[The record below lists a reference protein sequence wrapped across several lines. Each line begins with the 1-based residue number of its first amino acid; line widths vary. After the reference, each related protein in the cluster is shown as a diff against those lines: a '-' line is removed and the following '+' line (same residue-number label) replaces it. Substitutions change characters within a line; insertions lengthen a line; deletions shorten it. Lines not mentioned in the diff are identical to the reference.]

1 MKTFE
6 QANLVLMSENERTKK
21 KMRLQL
27 NYTKENL
34 DEQAAEA
41 VFEALETLVADPITD
56 KTETVT
62 YRFN

>member
-1 MKTFE
+1 
-6 QANLVLMSENERTKK
+6 MSENERTKK

-27 NYTKENL
+27 NYAKENL